1 MALCRVSEFL
11 VDPQQSGV
19 LKTLGAQ
26 VAAER
31 FVSRHVSFEVRFV
44 PEILSAAFTLG
55 ISHGMSLHHVRE
67 ELVFF
72 QYNMRAPLAFEGHG
86 NFVAYLSVT
95 LKASGVQEILTAQ
108 AALEQRFS
116 LRVFPFKVDG

>member
-1 MALCRVSEFL
+1 MQLPVSFVLLARGTVTVTVRYVGLAVLPQRRHIFKRLRTQMALCRVSGFL

-44 PEILSAAFTLG
+44 PEILSAVFTLG

-72 QYNMRAPLAFEGHG
+72 QYN
-86 NFVAYLSVT
+86 V
-95 LKASGVQEILTAQ
+95 
-108 AALEQRFS
+108 
-116 LRVFPFKVDG
+116 